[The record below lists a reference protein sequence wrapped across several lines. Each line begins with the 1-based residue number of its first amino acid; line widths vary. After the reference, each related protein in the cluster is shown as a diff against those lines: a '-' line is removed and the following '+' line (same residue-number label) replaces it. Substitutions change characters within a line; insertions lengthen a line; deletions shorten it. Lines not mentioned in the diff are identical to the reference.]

1 MKQLIGVNDYKKLM
15 NFEIK
20 KTCAFCQLSGKDC
33 DVSHF
38 APSETIKD
46 KELLP
51 FELSEDEHREVVAA
65 LNSLNLIDSE
75 SRNE

>member
-1 MKQLIGVNDYKKLM
+1 MKQLLGVNDYKKLM

-38 APSETIKD
+38 TPSETIKD
-46 KELLP
+46 REISDDTHKKESVIPL
-51 FELSEDEHREVVAA
+51 
-65 LNSLNLIDSE
+65 
-75 SRNE
+75 